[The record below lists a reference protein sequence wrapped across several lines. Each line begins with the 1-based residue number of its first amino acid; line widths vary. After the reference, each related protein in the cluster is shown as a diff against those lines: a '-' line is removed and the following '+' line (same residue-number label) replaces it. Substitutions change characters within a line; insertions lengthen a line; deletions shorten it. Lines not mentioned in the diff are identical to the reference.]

1 MAADDEEAEV
11 GPSADSTVA
20 LVARLT
26 AAIGSEIERSDPR
39 AAIAWTTLPDV
50 ESLVGH
56 VGGVHRWVTEILR
69 TRGPADEDPRPD
81 RFEPDLMTW
90 FDRGRSRLL
99 AALIASPADTP
110 CWIIGDRM
118 GTTAFWRRRMV
129 YENVKHLID
138 LRASGGRPWRVAA
151 ELTRDDYADG
161 VDELFGEFLWRSRP
175 NLQPLPAPLSLHAT
189 DTGQVWRISRSWAVS
204 TTPAAPGGGEPGADV
219 NADAGAADV
228 GEAGVSTRVHARAG
242 DLALAVWERADPL
255 GDPERFQVEGDR
267 AVAAAFRAAP
277 IHPW

>member
-1 MAADDEEAEV
+1 MAVHDEEADV
-11 GPSADSTVA
+11 DPSAEPSVA

-26 AAIGSEIERSDPR
+26 AAIGLEIERTDPR
-39 AAIAWTTLPDV
+39 AAIAWPTLPDV

-56 VGGVHRWVTEILR
+56 VGVVHRWVTQILR
-69 TRGPADEDPRPD
+69 TRGPADEDPRPA
-81 RFEPDLMTW
+81 RFEPDL
-90 FDRGRSRLL
+90 RGWYEHGRRSLL
-99 AALIASPADTP
+99 AALLASPADTP

-151 ELTRDDYADG
+151 ELTPVDYADG

-189 DTGQVWRISRSWAVS
+189 DTGQVWRISPSWAVS
-204 TTPAAPGGGEPGADV
+204 TTPATPGRGEPGADV

-228 GEAGVSTRVHARAG
+228 REAGISTRVHAPAG
-242 DLALAVWERADPL
+242 ELALAVWERADPL
-255 GDPERFQVEGDR
+255 GDTECFQIEGDR
-267 AVAAAFRAAP
+267 AVVAAFRAAP